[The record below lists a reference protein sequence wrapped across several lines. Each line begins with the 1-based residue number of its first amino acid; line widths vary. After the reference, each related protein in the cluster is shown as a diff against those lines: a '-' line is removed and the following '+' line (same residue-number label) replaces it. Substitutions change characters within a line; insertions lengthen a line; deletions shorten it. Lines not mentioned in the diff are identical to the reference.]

1 MLPYLPEPL
10 DAMSKPFRIEHDKE
24 EIVVRFDRKLV
35 DPSVLSRLL
44 DYVELNALQTKSEI
58 TPEEIRVLADDVDAA
73 VWNQVKEKYID

>member
-1 MLPYLPEPL
+1 
-10 DAMSKPFRIEHDKE
+10 MSKPFRIEHDKE